1 MALRPILA
9 LNQAET
15 TLRRKAVKVRVIDSA
30 IQRLID
36 DMIETMYAA
45 PGVGLAA
52 PQVGV
57 SVRVIVLGMPGDP
70 PAALINPELVKAAG
84 RRKVEEGC
92 LSIPGYI
99 GDLERAE
106 QVVVKGR
113 DRRGKEVRWRAADL
127 LAQALQHEIDHLNGV
142 LYVDHLSSLDNLR
155 RIPPAEP
162 GDEPD

>member
-1 MALRPILA
+1 MGVRPILA

-15 TLRRKAVKVRVIDSA
+15 TLRRKAVKVRVIDRA

-57 SVRVIVLGMPGDP
+57 SLRVIVLGMPGEP
-70 PAALINPELVKAAG
+70 AAALINPELVKATG
-84 RRKVEEGC
+84 RRQVEEGC
-92 LSIPGYI
+92 LSIPGYL
-99 GDLERAE
+99 GELDRAD
-106 QVVVKGR
+106 QVIVKGK
-113 DRRGKEVRWRAADL
+113 DRRGKQVRWRATEL

-142 LYVDHLSSLDNLR
+142 LYVDHLPSLDSLR
-155 RIPPAEP
+155 RITPAESAL
-162 GDEPD
+162 EPE

>member
-1 MALRPILA
+1 MGLRPILA

-15 TLRRKAVKVRVIDSA
+15 TLRRRAIKVRVIDSA

-57 SVRVIVLGMPGDP
+57 SLRVIVLGMPGEP
-70 PAALINPELVKAAG
+70 PAALINPELVRATG
-84 RRKVEEGC
+84 RRPMEEGC
-92 LSIPGYI
+92 LSIPGYL
-99 GDLERAE
+99 GELERADR
-106 QVVVKGR
+106 VIVKGR
-113 DRRGKEVRWRAADL
+113 DRRGKEVRWRASEL

-142 LYVDHLSSLDNLR
+142 LYVDHLPSLDKLR
-155 RIPPAEP
+155 RIEPAQSAPAAE
-162 GDEPD
+162 